1 MTTKIIFLDIDGV
14 LNNGV
19 DSDTHYDASYGE
31 YFLYS
36 PRCVSR
42 LNQLIAATGASIVVS
57 STWRLGLTLEKM
69 TLLLNNM
76 GILPPIVGMTDDLR
90 NHYCCRGNEIY
101 KWIKDNKDILK
112 YKYYYDYK
120 SYVILDDDTDML
132 LWQKDN
138 FVNTDGQIGL
148 TDEDVEDAIVIL
160 NREEWDVCLN

>member
-1 MTTKIIFLDIDGV
+1 MATKIIFLDIDGV

-19 DSDTHYDASYGE
+19 DSDSHYDASYGE

-42 LNQLIAATGASIVVS
+42 LNQLIASTGASLVVS

-76 GILPPIVGMTDDLR
+76 GILSPVVGMTDDLR
-90 NHYCCRGNEIY
+90 NHHCCRGNEVY

-112 YKYYYDYK
+112 YKHYYDYK

-138 FVNTDGQIGL
+138 FVNTDGQIGI

-160 NREEWDVCLN
+160 NREGLGG